1 MPSTETRLAENKGT
15 TSAPVRVLVV
25 DDSDIVRRAICK
37 ILQAHADI
45 EIISQASNGQDAIR
59 FAKEHKPDLV
69 LMDISMPIVS
79 GFEATRLIRH
89 ELPQIKIIFLTQH
102 RSRSFMKEALAAGA
116 HGFVTKDTASREL
129 IPEVRRVQSGTPE
142 APTAPRKVVQRL
154 GLPRLG
160 TIPKLPLRFRAHA

>member
-1 MPSTETRLAENKGT
+1 MENRVT
-15 TSAPVRVLVV
+15 TSPPLRVLVV

-37 ILQAHADI
+37 ILRVHSDI
-45 EIISQASNGQDAIR
+45 EIICEASNGRDAIR

-89 ELPQIKIIFLTQH
+89 ELPHIKIIFLTQH

-116 HGFVTKDTASREL
+116 HGFVTKDSASREL
-129 IPEVRRVQSGTPE
+129 MPEVRRIHGELSLGPPISG
-142 APTAPRKVVQRL
+142 
-154 GLPRLG
+154 
-160 TIPKLPLRFRAHA
+160 I